1 VALSGSGQD
10 LLNAKD
16 VADRYL
22 GVGAKSDGASCAQAN
37 TLADRL
43 RALLRT

>member
-10 LLNAKD
+10 LLRSKD

-22 GVGAKSDGASCAQAN
+22 GVGATPESAGPDGSGQ
-37 TLADRL
+37 LAERL
-43 RALLRT
+43 RALLRA